1 MTEPVCL
8 CGGCG
13 EPFEPDFDVCW
24 QCGAQRNGMPANA
37 GFVRDDQPAP
47 AANVPAARALDCL
60 RCHAP
65 MQAGKR
71 LRLHEGSQMLP
82 FLLDQFGELL
92 VNRESFDTYAC
103 PACGKVEF
111 FLAG

>member
-13 EPFEPDFDVCW
+13 EPLAVSLS
-24 QCGAQRNGMPANA
+24 
-37 GFVRDDQPAP
+37 DQPAP